1 MHGAMLLQS
10 QLWSVSSS
18 SQLLGAKLVAPE
30 APNVKTS
37 HMLGVRAASGER
49 EVKAKAAVESPS
61 QAVTENRLLPRVE
74 KKGGYWVLREEFRT
88 SLNPAEKVKNPKITP
103 QKLTRTKIFHRL

>member
-1 MHGAMLLQS
+1 MHGAMLQS

-18 SQLLGAKLVAPE
+18 QFLGAKLVAPE
-30 APNVKTS
+30 APIVKTS
-37 HMLGVRAASGER
+37 HLLGVRASGER

-88 SLNPAEKVKNPKITP
+88 SLNPAEKVKFKNCSSKTDLH
-103 QKLTRTKIFHRL
+103 KKFHRL